1 MLCSALLVSALLNK
15 NQAEQKILNINN
27 IVKPESG
34 VTMLNNI
41 VLNNNEQ

>member
-1 MLCSALLVSALLNK
+1 MSALLNK
-15 NQAEQKILNINN
+15 DQAEQKILNIDN

-34 VTMLNNI
+34 VTMLDNV